1 MQIKAL
7 CDQAAIV
14 WRGLST
20 KTILKTMKLT
30 AFFLFAFSMS
40 ISARGLS
47 QTVTLTGKEMPLK
60 KIFAEIEKQ
69 TGYFVVWN
77 NNQISQSKPVDVQA
91 NKQPLESFIKQVLRN
106 QPLEY
111 TIENQTIFIRQKP
124 KSDPAKNTLT
134 IAAAADPF
142 TGYVKDNNGDPLTG
156 ATVTVKGTSI
166 SVATGIKGYFMI
178 DAKPGQTLVFSFVG
192 FETQELK
199 LGDQKELTVVLAPSA
214 NALDE
219 MVVVGYGTAVR
230 RSNTG
235 SVSTVKNK
243 DIASQPVADP
253 LAALQGRVP
262 GLFIASSSGFRGSNY
277 SVMLR
282 GRNSI
287 GGGNDPL
294 YIIDGVPF
302 FSESIDQFTSAGGN
316 QSPLATIN
324 PSDIERVDILKD
336 ADATAIYGSRGA
348 NGVILITTR
357 KGKTG
362 KTQFDFNIYTGA
374 SKVVNMVDMLST
386 PEYVALRKEAFAND
400 GKTPDESTAP
410 DLLLWDQ
417 NKTTDWQDMMI
428 GNTANITQVQASVS
442 GGNEQTKFLIS
453 SSYRNETTVLPNELP
468 FRRGAV
474 HLNIDHSS
482 LNRKF
487 NITAS
492 VNYSGTKDKSLP
504 SDITSFY
511 NLAPNYPIYGTD
523 GKFYWFN
530 VEQNPVAYLQ
540 RRSTNTTKNLVAN
553 SVVRYTV
560 LPGLNLKTSL
570 GYTQTNMDQLQV
582 YPNIVFNPVT
592 STGSMTYFGN
602 SEVSSYIIEP
612 QLDYSRKISEG
623 TLQVLAG
630 GSWQENIR
638 QGESFVGENFS
649 SDALLED
656 IRSAGKLTLRPT
668 LYKKYHYNS
677 FFGRVNYNWK
687 EKYIVN
693 ATFRRDGSTRFGPGY
708 RFGNFGAVGAAW
720 LFTEEGFFPD
730 NSIVSY
736 GKLRASYGTT
746 GNDQIDDYRYLE
758 TWKSTSFAYDG
769 VSGIYPTRLANP
781 SFRWEENRK
790 LEAALE
796 LGFLQDRILLTT
808 NFYRNISDNQLLDFA
823 LTPQVGFTEITAN
836 FPATVLNTGWEF
848 DLNTTNIK
856 GRDFSWKTAFNLTIN
871 QNKLKSFPGL
881 ESSSYKDQLVL
892 NKSLT
897 IVKGYQFNRID
908 PQTGLPEFEDINKTN
923 SISEFDDYVILGK
936 TMPDYYGGFRNTFN
950 YKGFELDFLF
960 QFVKQEGKNIN
971 YGYLSQQ
978 PGSLKNATVDAG
990 ERWRKP
996 NDIVS
1001 VPKAS
1006 TTAAGSKYDF
1016 YRLSSAMWGDASY
1029 IRLKN
1034 LSLRYDLSKLV
1045 KRYKLN
1051 SLSVYVLGQ
1060 NLITITGYDGLDP
1073 ETQGLVMPPLKTI
1086 TAGLQ
1091 FTF

>member
-14 WRGLST
+14 WRGLGT

-30 AFFLFAFSMS
+30 SIFLLAFSVT

-47 QTVTLTGKEMPLK
+47 QTVTLSGKEISLK

-77 NNQISQSKPVDVQA
+77 KDQVGQSKPVTVQA
-91 NKQPLESFIKQVLRN
+91 SKQPLESFIKQVLKD

-111 TIENQTIFIRQKP
+111 SIENQTIFIRLKQRKP
-124 KSDPAKNTLT
+124 PARDHLSVTPAANIVSGFVRDNT
-134 IAAAADPF
+134 
-142 TGYVKDNNGDPLTG
+142 GQPLAG
-156 ATVTVKGTSI
+156 ATITIKGTSI
-166 SVATGIKGYFMI
+166 YTATGQKGYFKLN
-178 DAKPGQTLVFSFVG
+178 AEPGQILVFSFIG
-192 FETQELK
+192 FETQEAK
-199 LGDQKELTVVLAPSA
+199 VPAEGEMNIVLTPVA

-219 MVVVGYGTAVR
+219 MVIVGYGTAIR

-235 SVSTVKNK
+235 TVATVRNK
-243 DIASQPVADP
+243 DIVSQPVADP
-253 LAALQGRVP
+253 LAALQGRVA
-262 GLFIASSSGFRGSNY
+262 GLFISSSSGFRGSNY

-302 FSESIDQFTSAGGN
+302 YSESIDQFTSAGGN
-316 QSPLATIN
+316 QSPLASIN
-324 PSDIERVDILKD
+324 PSDIERIDILKD

-374 SKVVNMVDMLST
+374 SKVTNKVDMLST
-386 PEYVALRKEAFAND
+386 PEYIAMRKEAFAND
-400 GKTPDESTAP
+400 GETPDEEKAP

-417 NKTTDWQDMMI
+417 NKTTDWQDMII
-428 GNTANITQVQASVS
+428 GNTAKLTQVQASIS
-442 GGNEQTKFLIS
+442 GGNEQTRFLLS
-453 SSYRNETTVLPNELP
+453 SSYRNETTVLPNDLP

-474 HLNIDHSS
+474 YLNLDHSS
-482 LNRKF
+482 IDKKF

-492 VNYSGTKDKSLP
+492 LNYSGVKDRSLA
-504 SDITSFY
+504 SDLTSFY
-511 NLAPNYPIYGTD
+511 NLAPNYPVYD
-523 GKFYWFN
+523 EEGKFYWFSN
-530 VEQNPVAYLQ
+530 EQNPIAYLQ
-540 RRSTNTTKNLVAN
+540 RRSTNKTKNLVAN
-553 SVVRYTV
+553 SVISYKV
-560 LPGLNLKTSL
+560 LPGLSVKTRL

-582 YPNIVFNPVT
+582 FPNIVFNPDK
-592 STGSMTYFGN
+592 STGSSSYFGN

-612 QLDYSRKISEG
+612 QLDYTRKISEG
-623 TLQVLAG
+623 KLQLLAG
-630 GSWQENIR
+630 GTWQENIR

-656 IRSAGKLTLRPT
+656 IRSAGKLTMRPT

-708 RFGNFGAVGAAW
+708 RFGNFGAIGAAW
-720 LFTEEGFFPD
+720 LFTEEKFFPD
-730 NSIVSY
+730 NHVISF

-758 TWKSTSFAYDG
+758 SWTSTAFAYDG
-769 VSGIYPTRLANP
+769 VSGIYPSRLANP
-781 SFRWEENRK
+781 LFRWEENKK
-790 LEAALE
+790 LEASLE
-796 LGFLQDRILLTT
+796 LGFLNDKVLLTT
-808 NFYRNISDNQLLDFA
+808 NFYRNISDNQLVDFA
-823 LTPQVGFTEITAN
+823 LSPQVGFAVMTAN

-848 DLNTTNIK
+848 ELNSTNISNK
-856 GRDFSWKTAFNLTIN
+856 MFTWKTALNLTV
-871 QNKLKSFPGL
+871 NKNELKSFPGL
-881 ESSSYKDQLVL
+881 ESSSYKDQLEL
-892 NKSLT
+892 GQSLT
-897 IVKGYQFNRID
+897 IIRGFQFKHID
-908 PQTGLPEFEDINKTN
+908 SQTGVPEFEDLDKNGE
-923 SISEFDDYVILGK
+923 ISDPDDFVMLGK
-936 TMPDYYGGFRNTFN
+936 TMPDYYGGFRNTFS

-960 QFVKQEGKNIN
+960 QFVKQDGRNIN

-978 PGSLKNATVDAG
+978 PGSLQNMTVDVMN
-990 ERWRKP
+990 RWRKP
-996 NDIVS
+996 GDIVN

-1006 TTAAGSKYDF
+1006 LSLDGADYRS
-1016 YRLSSAMWGDASY
+1016 YRLSSAMWEDASY

-1051 SLSVYVLGQ
+1051 SLSIYVLAQ
-1060 NLITITGYDGLDP
+1060 NLITITGYDGFDP
-1073 ETQGLVMPPLKTI
+1073 ETQGLVMPPMKTI